1 MPTERTQENPRLAL
15 KQAAE
20 DLSRLPEP
28 DEDAQAHSEQL
39 IALIYDEIKSAG
51 GRISFTCYMELALY
65 APGLGYYSA
74 GSRKFGESG
83 DFVTAPE
90 ISSLFS
96 QALARQI
103 SEILKALA
111 ESGVEKRDVLE
122 VGGGSGIM
130 AADMLAELE
139 RLKSLPGS
147 YFILELSADLRQ
159 RQKEMLSERVPH
171 LLSRVQ
177 WLDELPTSGFSGV
190 VVANELLDALPVVC
204 FSVEKNGIKE
214 RYVTWQDNR
223 FQWLSAA
230 QESAKLKEQLEAVAK
245 GLPVGYASEINLASN
260 AWIQSIADSLEAGVV
275 LLLDYG
281 FPRHEYYL
289 PERSAGTLMCHYRH
303 RAHDDPF
310 VYPGLQDIT
319 AHVDFTAI
327 AEAAQASG
335 LDVSGYTSQAYF
347 LLSNGITELAEA
359 NTSNEQE
366 QLLNA
371 QQIRTLTMPNEM
383 GELFKVMALTKKYES
398 ALTGFS
404 MLDAR
409 HKL

>member
-1 MPTERTQENPRLAL
+1 MSTERTQENSRLAM

-28 DEDAQAHSEQL
+28 DEDAQAHSERL
-39 IALIYDEIKSAG
+39 IALIRDEIADG
-51 GRISFTCYMELALY
+51 QISFARYMELALY

-96 QALARQI
+96 RTLARQVC
-103 SEILKALA
+103 EILN
-111 ESGVEKRDVLE
+111 SIDGGNVLE
-122 VGGGSGIM
+122 AGGGSGIM

-139 RLKSLPGS
+139 QLESLPS
-147 YFILELSADLRQ
+147 QYFILELSADLRQ
-159 RQKEMLSERVPH
+159 RQKEMLTGRVPH

-177 WLDELPTSGFSGV
+177 WLDELPTSGFRGV

-214 RYVTWQDNR
+214 RYVTWRDDC
-223 FQWLSAA
+223 FQWVSAEP
-230 QESAKLKEQLEAVAK
+230 ESAELKEQLEAVAK
-245 GLPVGYASEINLASN
+245 DLPVGYESEINLTVN
-260 AWIQSIADSLEAGVV
+260 AWIQSIADTLEAGVV

-281 FPRHEYYL
+281 FPRNEYYHS
-289 PERSAGTLMCHYRH
+289 ERSAGTLMCHYRH
-303 RAHDDPF
+303 RSHDDPF

-327 AEAAQASG
+327 AESAQASG

-347 LLSNGITELAEA
+347 LLSNGLTELAEA
-359 NTSNEQE
+359 NTSNERE
-366 QLLNA
+366 QLFNA

-383 GELFKVMALTKKYES
+383 GELFKVMALTKNYES